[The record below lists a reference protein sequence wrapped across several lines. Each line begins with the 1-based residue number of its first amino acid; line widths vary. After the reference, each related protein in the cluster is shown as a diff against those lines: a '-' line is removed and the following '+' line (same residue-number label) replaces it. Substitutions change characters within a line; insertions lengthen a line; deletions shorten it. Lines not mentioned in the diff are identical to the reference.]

1 MNFRIILFS
10 VYVVFVTTSC
20 SATALVNFI
29 SPDEHYD
36 RFEDLSYGELDR
48 QKLDI
53 YIPNSKANNIL
64 IIFFYGGSWDSG
76 NKEQYKF
83 VASSLTEN
91 GYTVAI
97 PDYRLYP
104 EVMFPMFMEDA
115 AKAVAWL
122 QNDSEYLNNIEHI
135 YLMGH
140 SAGAQIANLLI
151 SDERYL
157 SNENVKVASLTGS
170 IGIAGPYNFL
180 PLKSDRLKSI
190 FPEEIRDSSQPI
202 NFINGDEVPFLL
214 LHGLSDKTVLPKNSE
229 TFAEKIKSVN
239 GEVVL
244 KFYKDVGHIGIIKP
258 FINGFDGSVPTIK
271 DINIFIGDTAK

>member
-10 VYVVFVTTSC
+10 VFVMFVSTSC
-20 SATALVNFI
+20 SPTAIVNFI
-29 SPDEHYD
+29 SPDEHYEKI
-36 RFEDLSYGELDR
+36 EDLSYGKLNR
-48 QKLDI
+48 HKLDI
-53 YIPNSKANNIL
+53 YVPNTEQKNIL

-76 NKEQYKF
+76 NKEKYKF
-83 VASSLTEN
+83 IASSLTKY

-104 EVMFPMFMEDA
+104 EIMFPLFMEDA

-122 QNDSEYLNNIEHI
+122 QNDSEHIENIEHVF
-135 YLMGH
+135 LMGH
-140 SAGAQIANLLI
+140 SAGAQIANLLV
-151 SDERYL
+151 SDEKYL
-157 SNENVKVASLTGS
+157 TNENVKVASLTGS

-190 FPEEIRDSSQPI
+190 FPEDIRENSQPI

-229 TFAEKIKSVN
+229 SFAEKIKSVN
-239 GEVVL
+239 GEVVV
-244 KFYKDVGHIGIIKP
+244 KFYEDVGHIGIIKP
-258 FINGFDGSVPTIK
+258 FINGFDGSVPTIQ
-271 DINIFIGDTAK
+271 DINVFIGDTAK